1 MFITLSLKHKKIAEI
16 NYVDFAF
23 AMTLA
28 RLRHTYLSTQFREA
42 FNKF

>member
-1 MFITLSLKHKKIAEI
+1 MFTTLSLKHKKIAEI
-16 NYVDFAF
+16 NCVEFAF

-28 RLRHTYLSTQFREA
+28 RLRDTYLSTQFREP